1 MFLILL
7 STKRGPGLY
16 HANKCVEYLHHG
28 RKEIMRSFSHGSL
41 AEKEA
46 VSPIVVVSKIC
57 QTMLSDFTGGLPD
70 LVSSYEQYFSKLV
83 GLWNTNHITQT
94 YLLYFRAWIYT
105 ISHTSG
111 SISIDLAS

>member
-16 HANKCVEYLHHG
+16 HANKCVEYLHVG
-28 RKEIMRSFSHGSL
+28 RKEIMQSLSHGSL
-41 AEKEA
+41 TEKEA

-57 QTMLSDFTGGLPD
+57 QTMLSDFTEGLPD

-83 GLWNTNHITQT
+83 GL
-94 YLLYFRAWIYT
+94 
-105 ISHTSG
+105 
-111 SISIDLAS
+111 